1 MLTQQRLRQ
10 RAPGASLRQQG
21 ADKDTGSYTEAAQRI
36 VDMGPR
42 AQLLTL
48 AAQCGHTH
56 AEARFSARAG
66 PLKRLSHT
74 IGAALELCWGGAAVD
89 GQRGDTV
96 DV

>member
-1 MLTQQRLRQ
+1 
-10 RAPGASLRQQG
+10 
-21 ADKDTGSYTEAAQRI
+21 
-36 VDMGPR
+36 MGPR

-74 IGAALELCWGGAAVD
+74 IGAALELCWGSAAVD
-89 GQRGDTV
+89 GQRGGDTV
-96 DV
+96 DVWQPPKPTTMAPRNSDITST